1 MAGALLAADYYE
13 DDDEEDQEQEGT
25 PAEGVEVPDDAY
37 PECAAFYAKVNRRY
51 GVLEMEGNK
60 PWWDCSTDGTGE
72 SLCSLSLDMEE
83 FRRGLP
89 AGKLH
94 VLARHSDASTAEY
107 RTGRTRKL
115 EGTCMGAGEKIG
127 KWDAFTCFDPE
138 VGQTDLGTLET
149 GRTVKCNGHEACV
162 ARILRCTKA
171 AGKAGENKTEQ
182 VFLVLMRLKC
192 GDWKYAAM
200 RHVEQLD
207 PLEEY
212 DLEAIASN
220 AAALETALQNFE
232 PVSVSKASKDAR
244 RDRDSA

>member
-1 MAGALLAADYYE
+1 MNFAVS
-13 DDDEEDQEQEGT
+13 DERI
-25 PAEGVEVPDDAY
+25 
-37 PECAAFYAKVNRRY
+37 FLFWR
-51 GVLEMEGNK
+51 LF
-60 PWWDCSTDGTGE
+60 S
-72 SLCSLSLDMEE
+72 
-83 FRRGLP
+83 
-89 AGKLH
+89 
-94 VLARHSDASTAEY
+94 
-107 RTGRTRKL
+107 
-115 EGTCMGAGEKIG
+115 
-127 KWDAFTCFDPE
+127 
-138 VGQTDLGTLET
+138 
-149 GRTVKCNGHEACV
+149 VKCNGHEACV

-232 PVSVSKASKDAR
+232 PVSVSKASKDAAIFAGSSGSR
-244 RDRDSA
+244 RSFRCVRWWATAPPPTRAPRTLATTARAARARRACSCRCASPAA